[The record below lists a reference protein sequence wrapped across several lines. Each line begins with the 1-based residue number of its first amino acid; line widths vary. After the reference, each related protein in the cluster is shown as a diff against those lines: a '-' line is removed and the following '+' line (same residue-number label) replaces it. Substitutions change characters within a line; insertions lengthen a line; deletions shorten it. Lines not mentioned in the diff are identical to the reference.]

1 MNNLL
6 KQVTEYAT
14 KAHGDQR
21 RKFIDEPYIKHPI
34 RVMEICS
41 EYTNDIA
48 VLSAALLHDVVEDTP
63 VRKEEIYSFL
73 LTLMDAGTA
82 ERAVKLVDALTDRY
96 TKTNYP
102 EWNRRKRKLKESER
116 LGNVSAEAQTIKY
129 ADIID
134 NSNEFAN
141 QDTDFVPVFLR
152 ECLAL
157 LKKMDKGNAELYKKA
172 LGVVEGEL
180 AKLNQ

>member
-6 KQVTEYAT
+6 QQITEYAA

-21 RKFIDEPYIKHPI
+21 RKFIDEPYIQHPI

-41 EYTNDIA
+41 EYTSDHA
-48 VLSAALLHDVVEDTP
+48 VLAAALLHDVVEDTP
-63 VRKEEIYSFL
+63 LRKEEIHFFL
-73 LTLMDAGTA
+73 LTLMDAVTA
-82 ERAVKLVDALTDRY
+82 ERTVKLVDALTDRF

-102 EWNRRKRKLKESER
+102 EWNRRKRKLKESDR
-116 LGNVSAEAQTIKY
+116 LGNAVADAQTIKY

-157 LKKMDKGNAELYKKA
+157 LKKMDKGNAA
-172 LGVVEGEL
+172 LRKRALDVVEGEL
-180 AKLNQ
+180 EKLKQ